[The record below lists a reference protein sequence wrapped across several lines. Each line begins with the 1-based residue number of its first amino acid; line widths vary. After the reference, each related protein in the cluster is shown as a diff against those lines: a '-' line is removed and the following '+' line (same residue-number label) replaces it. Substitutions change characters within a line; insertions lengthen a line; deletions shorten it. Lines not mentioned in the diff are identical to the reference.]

1 MRRDLHSTLRK
12 GAAALCAMSVILT
25 GMTGCGSK
33 TTGNTE
39 APAVTTAG
47 LTNEAVAEGPVVN
60 QKGSEDKTVTN
71 LDVVNVGIEADPGDL
86 SPWGPNNTGRT
97 ATTDCIYEN
106 LAHCV
111 DGEIQGVLMKEYELA
126 DDESYMKVHLYENI
140 YDSAGNHLTA
150 ADVKFSFEKCVEIG
164 NIYGLSYID
173 SVEAVD
179 DYTVQFNFNT
189 TLYVYD
195 LETLFET
202 FYVVTQAAYEA
213 SPDGMATTPVSTS
226 PYKVTDYVSGYI
238 LTMEKTNQYWQTD
251 EALIHPRD
259 RATVNKINY
268 YIITESSQ
276 MTTALENGSI
286 DMSWAVRTDDLPAFQ
301 AGGAQAENFWVY
313 QVPDNLVSQIFCNC
327 SEDKPTSNLDL
338 RKAIYYAI
346 DTNVILQ
353 SVYNGNGTVT
363 HDVARP
369 KCPDYQ
375 ETWANE
381 DNYYGM
387 DLDKAKEH
395 LAAAGYKEGEL
406 TLSLMCEATDAMSDT
421 AVLIQAFLGQ
431 IGIKAEINAVESSLL
446 STYQKDPTAWDLL
459 IISKAA
465 SNYVTTCWK
474 NCFSKTY
481 FTWGGTINF
490 AYDDELQKRIDAA
503 RLLST
508 HTDETVQAAHE
519 YIIDMAYGHGM
530 VNYYNNLIIP
540 KNCSEVVLSYK
551 NAIMPGACTYTE

>member
-1 MRRDLHSTLRK
+1 MRRDLRKTLRRSL
-12 GAAALCAMSVILT
+12 AALCTISLAAA

-33 TTGNTE
+33 TADSAATT
-39 APAVTTAG
+39 AATAG
-47 LTNEAVAEGPVVN
+47 LTNEATAEGPVVN
-60 QKGSEDKTVTN
+60 QKGSEDKTAAN
-71 LDVVNVGIEADPGDL
+71 LEVINVGIEADPGDL

-106 LAHCV
+106 LAHCI
-111 DGEIQGVLMKEYELA
+111 DGEIHGVLMKDYELA
-126 DDESYMKVHLYENI
+126 EDESSMTVHIYDNI

-150 ADVKFSFEKCVEIG
+150 SDVKFSFEKCVEAG
-164 NIYGLSYID
+164 NINWLSYIEN
-173 SVEAVD
+173 VEVID

-226 PYKVTDYVSGYI
+226 PYKVSNYVSGYI
-238 LTMEKTNQYWQTD
+238 LTMEKTDNYWQTD
-251 EALIHPRD
+251 ETLINHRD
-259 RATVNKINY
+259 RANVNKINY

-286 DMSWAVRTDDLPAFQ
+286 DMSWAVRTDDLSTFQ
-301 AGGAQAENFWVY
+301 EGGAQADNFWVY

-327 SEDKPTSNLDL
+327 SEDKLTSNVDL

-346 DTNVILQ
+346 DANVILQ

-363 HDVARP
+363 YDVARP

-375 ETWANE
+375 EAWETE
-381 DNYYGM
+381 DNYYHT
-387 DLDKAKEH
+387 DLEKAKEH
-395 LAAAGYKEGEL
+395 LAAAGSKEGEV
-406 TLSLMCEATDAMSDT
+406 TLSLMCESTDAMSDT

-431 IGIKAEINAVESSLL
+431 IGINVEINAVESSLL
-446 STYQKDPTAWDLL
+446 GTYIKDPTAWD
-459 IISKAA
+459 ISVISKAA

-474 NCFSKTY
+474 NCFSQSY

-519 YIIDMAYGHGM
+519 YIIDMAYGHGL

-540 KNCSEVVLSYK
+540 ANCSEVVLSYK

>member
-1 MRRDLHSTLRK
+1 MRRELKETWKK
-12 GAAALCAMSVILT
+12 GLSVLCAVSLT
-25 GMTGCGSK
+25 VAGVAGCGSAK
-33 TTGNTE
+33 TTGET
-39 APAVTTAG
+39 AATTTAA

-60 QKGSEDKTVTN
+60 QKDSENKTAVKRE
-71 LDVVNVGIEADPGDL
+71 VINVGIEADPGDL

-97 ATTDCIYEN
+97 ATSDCIYEN
-106 LAHCV
+106 LAHCI
-111 DGEIQGVLMKEYELA
+111 DGEIHGVLMKDYELA
-126 DDESYMKVHLYENI
+126 EDESHMTVHIYDNI
-140 YDSAGNHLTA
+140 YDSAGNHMTA
-150 ADVKFSFEKCVEIG
+150 SDVKFSFEKCVEMG
-164 NIYGLSYID
+164 NIYGLSYIEN
-173 SVEAVD
+173 VEVID

-202 FYVVTQAAYEA
+202 FYVVTEAAYEA
-213 SPDGMATTPVSTS
+213 SPDGMAATPVSTS

-238 LTMEKTNQYWQTD
+238 LTLEKTDSYWQTD
-251 EALIHPRD
+251 ESLINPRD
-259 RATVNKINY
+259 RANVDKINY

-286 DMSWAVRTDDLPAFQ
+286 DMSWAVRTDDLPSFQ
-301 AGGAQAENFWVY
+301 EGGAKAGDFWVY

-327 SEDKPTSNLDL
+327 SEDKLTSNADL

-346 DTNVILQ
+346 DANMILQ
-353 SVYNGNGTVT
+353 SVYNGNGIVT

-369 KCPDYQ
+369 KCPDYAD
-375 ETWANE
+375 EWANE
-381 DNYYGM
+381 DNYYNFN
-387 DLDKAKEH
+387 LEKAKEH
-395 LAAAGYKEGEL
+395 MAASGYKEGEV

-421 AVLIQAFLGQ
+421 AVLIQALLEQ
-431 IGIKAEINAVESSLL
+431 IGVKVDINSVESSLL

-474 NCFSKTY
+474 NCFSQTY

-503 RLLST
+503 RLLSS
-508 HTDETVQAAHE
+508 HTDETVQAAHD
-519 YIIDMAYGHGM
+519 YIIDMAYGHGLI
-530 VNYYNNLIIP
+530 NYYNNLIIP
-540 KNCSEVVLSYK
+540 KSCSEVVLSYK